1 MRYAGPRQR
10 VTLINAHAAAH
21 LAFGRTEWAHVCT
34 RSREGTRQAASAD
47 ILIREDHAVTRHTAL
62 LRSTLAALTLA
73 ALAAPASAQ
82 NEAALK
88 SHFEG
93 RRITLRIDMPGA
105 ASGVNIRP
113 EPGEAFDPKDYRN
126 DLKRYGTAIYAGDTA
141 VVTEVKVKKDLIEF
155 QIGGGGFGTI
165 GDDTNTSS
173 GIQMLEKSER
183 EKRLER
189 EVKNETARDRKRAL
203 QRDLDDL
210 RDRRERENRRLRAES
225 ERIEEAKRQRI
236 ADQRLRSGSRFNLR
250 YKDRVPPG
258 ITPDAVTA
266 ALTEYVDFRN
276 SSAAD
281 ARSAPPPPDVSQL
294 RKGMLRSD
302 VERALGT
309 PAQKSDKR
317 EGGTVT
323 TTLVFEVGE
332 QTVTAAFVE
341 DVLVRYTISS
351 K

>member
-1 MRYAGPRQR
+1 MPRY
-10 VTLINAHAAAH
+10 T
-21 LAFGRTEWAHVCT
+21 
-34 RSREGTRQAASAD
+34 D
-47 ILIREDHAVTRHTAL
+47 
-62 LRSTLAALTLA
+62 LRSTLTTALMLT

-93 RRITLRIDMPGA
+93 RRVTLRIDMPGA
-105 ASGVNIRP
+105 ASGVNIRT
-113 EPGEAFDPKDYRN
+113 EPGEAFDAKDYRN

-141 VVTEVKVKKDLIEF
+141 VVTEIKVKKDLIEF
-155 QIGGGGFGTI
+155 QIGGGGFGTV
-165 GDDTNTSS
+165 GDDTSTSS
-173 GIQMLEKSER
+173 GIQMLDKSER

-189 EVKNETARDRKRAL
+189 EIKNETDRDRKRGL

-236 ADQRLRSGSRFNLR
+236 ADQRLRGGSRFNLR
-250 YKDRVPPG
+250 YKDRVPSD

-266 ALTEYVDFRN
+266 ALVEYVDFR
-276 SSAAD
+276 SGAAAD
-281 ARSAPPPPDVSQL
+281 SRNTPQPADVSQL
-294 RKGMLRSD
+294 RKGMLRSE
-302 VERALGT
+302 VERVLGA

-317 EGGTVT
+317 EGGLVT
-323 TTLVFEVGE
+323 TTLVFEVDE
-332 QTVTAAFVE
+332 QTVTASFVE

>member
-1 MRYAGPRQR
+1 MPRY
-10 VTLINAHAAAH
+10 T
-21 LAFGRTEWAHVCT
+21 
-34 RSREGTRQAASAD
+34 D
-47 ILIREDHAVTRHTAL
+47 
-62 LRSTLAALTLA
+62 LRSTLTTALMLT

-93 RRITLRIDMPGA
+93 RRVTLRIDMPGA

-113 EPGEAFDPKDYRN
+113 EPGEAFDAKDYRN

-141 VVTEVKVKKDLIEF
+141 VVTEIKVKKDLIEF
-155 QIGGGGFGTI
+155 QIGGGGFGTV
-165 GDDTNTSS
+165 GDDTSTSS
-173 GIQMLEKSER
+173 GIQMLDKSER

-189 EVKNETARDRKRAL
+189 EIKNETDRDRKRGL

-236 ADQRLRSGSRFNLR
+236 ADQRLRGGSRFNLR
-250 YKDRVPPG
+250 YKDRVPSD

-266 ALTEYVDFRN
+266 ALVEYVDFR
-276 SSAAD
+276 SGAAAD
-281 ARSAPPPPDVSQL
+281 SRNTPQPADVSQL
-294 RKGMLRSD
+294 RKGMLRSE
-302 VERALGT
+302 VERVLGA

-317 EGGTVT
+317 EGGLVT
-323 TTLVFEVGE
+323 TTLVFEVDE
-332 QTVTAAFVE
+332 QTVTASFVE